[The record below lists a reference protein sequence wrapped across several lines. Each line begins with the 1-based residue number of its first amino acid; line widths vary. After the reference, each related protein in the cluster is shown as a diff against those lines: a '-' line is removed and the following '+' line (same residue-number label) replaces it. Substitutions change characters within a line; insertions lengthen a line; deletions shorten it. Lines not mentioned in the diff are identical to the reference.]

1 MWVEQTKEEGETAAT
16 NSNTRCSRCLHKG
29 DRRSHKRQ
37 GCIECGTKGYCI
49 TAAPDERFRQSLKK
63 KVQSCRERFVF
74 LDNLIAHYKTSEG
87 NSTVLATAANIEDQ
101 IFQCQN
107 CIHRMVSALL
117 MKNASTNHIVYGRS
131 HATSRDFMW
140 QSLSKI
146 FARLHMLKLPETIV
160 DGNVGQEYVDKI
172 IELLYRATII
182 EEFVSNATLIGTKHN
197 LDNRPDAGIY
207 TPSISLKVVLDAVVC
222 FTYVRPD
229 SFLLLR
235 TSL

>member
-1 MWVEQTKEEGETAAT
+1 LLTSDRANISVNILDIIGHLTIDKELIIQHSINNEIQRRDPSPNDTPSTKEKTT
-16 NSNTRCSRCLHKG
+16 DILSTRKFFMTRVPL
-29 DRRSHKRQ
+29 
-37 GCIECGTKGYCI
+37 
-49 TAAPDERFRQSLKK
+49 
-63 KVQSCRERFVF
+63 
-74 LDNLIAHYKTSEG
+74 
-87 NSTVLATAANIEDQ
+87 TVLATAANIEDQ

-140 QSLSKI
+140 QSLSKL